1 MTDLVNQNGKKLNS
15 ERSHN
20 AQSGKTCTTSVES
33 WRMKKKQDTVE
44 RDGKTWHWCP
54 DHFLKGAFDGIYM
67 LHKPGAGHQEWLER
81 KNKRKAQK
89 KNGKSGG
96 TDYTSGSTGN
106 SGRNSG
112 NLNSSQLAL
121 SDKLK
126 TVLATKLSISEN
138 EAMSMVGDIC
148 GSLNE

>member
-1 MTDLVNQNGKKLNS
+1 MLFRSGVFNGL
-15 ERSHN
+15 
-20 AQSGKTCTTSVES
+20 
-33 WRMKKKQDTVE
+33 
-44 RDGKTWHWCP
+44 
-54 DHFLKGAFDGIYM
+54 YM
-67 LHKPGAGHQEWLER
+67 QHKPGAGHDEWLER

-89 KNGKSGG
+89 KSGKSGG
-96 TDYTSGSTGN
+96 TESAASSTGT

-112 NLNSSQLAL
+112 NSGNSNSSKLAL

-126 TVLATKLSISEN
+126 TVLATKLSISES